1 MAKSV
6 HATVRHTLER
16 MGTPFREIVGGFEDA
31 HEPTILDGA
40 MAATATAITTS
51 PVIAHGPLNE
61 TLTSMVEPNGEDG
74 GTELEGL
81 GQERCK
87 CLSFCFH

>member
-1 MAKSV
+1 
-6 HATVRHTLER
+6 

-31 HEPTILDGA
+31 HEPTIFDGA

-61 TLTSMVEPNGEDG
+61 TLTSMSGA
-74 GTELEGL
+74 
-81 GQERCK
+81 K
-87 CLSFCFH
+87 W